1 MQFFLRNKEL
11 SDPAI
16 IVNSC
21 LEFLFNRI
29 TDDLD
34 REGYSWNKPW
44 GVKRFESIV
53 LAKFIL
59 DYSFE
64 KIAEGQLAEEDKTGY
79 YDLSD
84 TSFSNMFNSEFSPV
98 GMNFD
103 DMQEGIREK
112 VDEYF
117 KIRQEY
123 HRPPEC
129 YYQIYMLITGSQSRE
144 EYEEEIK
151 KKTVGLEFMRNNEN
165 FATMVKQY
173 EIQIN
178 QMNQKVAAFDLA
190 DIMLPHMFR
199 SARQKLKTINI
210 KKIKVLSK
218 KLAKKEIKK

>member
-84 TSFSNMFNSEFSPV
+84 TSFSNMFNSEFSPA

>member
-151 KKTVGLEFMRNNEN
+151 KKTAGLEFMRNNEN

-178 QMNQKVAAFDLA
+178 HMNQKVAAFDLA

>member
-1 MQFFLRNKEL
+1 MQFFSRNKEL

-16 IVNSC
+16 IINSC

-79 YDLSD
+79 YNLSD

-98 GMNFD
+98 G
-103 DMQEGIREK
+103 
-112 VDEYF
+112 
-117 KIRQEY
+117 
-123 HRPPEC
+123 
-129 YYQIYMLITGSQSRE
+129 
-144 EYEEEIK
+144 
-151 KKTVGLEFMRNNEN
+151 
-165 FATMVKQY
+165 
-173 EIQIN
+173 
-178 QMNQKVAAFDLA
+178 
-190 DIMLPHMFR
+190 
-199 SARQKLKTINI
+199 
-210 KKIKVLSK
+210 
-218 KLAKKEIKK
+218 

>member
-1 MQFFLRNKEL
+1 M
-11 SDPAI
+11 
-16 IVNSC
+16 
-21 LEFLFNRI
+21 EFLFNRI

-79 YDLSD
+79 YNLSD

-218 KLAKKEIKK
+218 KLAKKDKNK

>member
-1 MQFFLRNKEL
+1 MQFFSRNKEL

-34 REGYSWNKPW
+34 REEYSWNKPW

-64 KIAEGQLAEEDKTGY
+64 KIAEGQLVDGDKTGY

-84 TSFSNMFNSEFSPV
+84 TLFSNMFNAEFSPV

>member
-1 MQFFLRNKEL
+1 MKFLL
-11 SDPAI
+11 
-16 IVNSC
+16 
-21 LEFLFNRI
+21 NRI

-64 KIAEGQLAEEDKTGY
+64 KIVEGQLAEEDKTGY
-79 YDLSD
+79 YNLSD

-112 VDEYF
+112 VEAYF